1 MHAIMSCNSSWD
13 PSIRGVKECAWM
25 TTASPTIGP
34 ALEQDP
40 WQSSSRGRTAVT
52 SARPRYAVVSSLA
65 SSCSLVAAAVV
76 PCRQPALHQ
85 GNEDPGTFRYSMR
98 LATGHSFAF
107 GMLWWGARALFVS
120 RFLAAGAESLHVR
133 TCNKD
138 DALWL
143 LLTSARMTAATLTR
157 RLQPCFDRAAL
168 NSNRPSYVGG
178 PRLWKILGVPLRVTT
193 RKTYTT

>member
-1 MHAIMSCNSSWD
+1 MLRVPTTAAGIRAATTHPSAQLPARTAAMYAIMPCNTSWD
-13 PSIRGVKECAWM
+13 PSIRGAKECAWM
-25 TTASPTIGP
+25 PTASPTIGP

-40 WQSSSRGRTAVT
+40 WQSSSCGRTAVT
-52 SARPRYAVVSSLA
+52 STGPRYAVVSPLA

-76 PCRQPALHQ
+76 PCRQPALYQ
-85 GNEDPGTFRYSMR
+85 QSDIPGTFRYSPR

-107 GMLWWGARALFVS
+107 AMLWWGAQAPLVRS
-120 RFLAAGAESLHVR
+120 RFLAAGAELLHVR

-157 RLQPCFDRAAL
+157 RLR
-168 NSNRPSYVGG
+168 
-178 PRLWKILGVPLRVTT
+178 
-193 RKTYTT
+193 